1 MLYGVGDCMI
11 ALLYR
16 DCLKARKPGFVALEI
31 LGICVTLAVESAM
44 YDTLQPVMDMF
55 LSFVLPGLLVT
66 ISVFKLSSLVYGDHI
81 CDIISSIHR
90 AGYGIYGYL
99 VERYVFSFLVVV
111 PIYAAGFIFG
121 VLKHCFHDYSMVM
134 ADVVSF
140 VVVSFLALS
149 VIMVCAI
156 NCSVEADSQTLLQLL
171 ILLVSSGAMA
181 LLMLLQHA
189 FIPFYVFCIAAVL
202 VTLCV
207 NMIIA
212 RREKTMY
219 CKTLLML
226 SK

>member
-16 DCLKARKPGFVALEI
+16 DCLKARKFGFVALEI
-31 LGICVTLAVESAM
+31 LGICVTLAVESTM
-44 YDTLQPVMDMF
+44 YGTLQPVMDVF

-111 PIYAAGFIFG
+111 PIYTADFIFG
-121 VLKHCFHDYSMVM
+121 VL

-181 LLMLLQHA
+181 LLMLLQYA
-189 FIPFYVFCIAAVL
+189 LIPFYVFCIAAVL

-212 RREKTMY
+212 RREKTIY